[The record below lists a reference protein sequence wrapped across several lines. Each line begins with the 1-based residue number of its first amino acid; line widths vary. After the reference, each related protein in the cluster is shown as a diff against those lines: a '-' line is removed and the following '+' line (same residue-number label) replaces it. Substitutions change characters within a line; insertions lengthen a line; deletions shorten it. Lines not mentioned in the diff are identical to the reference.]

1 MDTSIGKKA
10 TRKQWIGLAVLTLPC
25 LVYAMDLTVLLLA
38 VPHLTADLKPSA
50 AQLLWITDIY
60 GFLIAGLL
68 ITMGTL
74 GDRIGRR
81 KLLMWGA
88 AAFGV
93 ASLLAAFST
102 TAEMLIVT
110 RALLGVAGAT
120 LAPSTLSLIRNMFHD
135 ERQRTFAI
143 GIWVSCFSAG
153 SALGPVMGGVLLEHF
168 WWGSVFLIGIPV
180 MVLLLVL
187 GPILLP
193 ESKDPNAGK
202 LEIPSVLM
210 SLSAVL
216 TIIYGAK
223 KMAGSGFDPLYIGI
237 VILGLLIG
245 YAFIRRQ
252 TKIADPLI
260 DVALFKVNGFAAA
273 LCINFVGLFM
283 VFGFFLL
290 SAQYM
295 QLVMGL
301 SPLMAGLWMLPTGA
315 VFIVG
320 SMLAP
325 VMINYAPRAYIIMG
339 CFLLAAAS
347 FAVLTQMSAFTHI
360 GMFVA
365 VMTVLCFGLAPIGT
379 LTTDM
384 VLSIAPSERA
394 GSASAMSET
403 SFEFAGA
410 FGIAILGSIVMV
422 TYRSLMQA
430 QAPRDTPAAAYET
443 LGGAVEIAHA
453 MPGDT
458 GVPLLV
464 AAKDSFVSSMELVS
478 WIATASALLAA
489 ILAVILLRSYG
500 TRGAAA
506 SH

>member
-1 MDTSIGKKA
+1 MNAPAGEKA
-10 TRKQWIGLAVLTLPC
+10 TRRQWIGLAVLTLPC

-38 VPHLTADLKPSA
+38 VPQLTADLKPSA

-81 KLLMWGA
+81 KLLMAGA
-88 AAFGV
+88 AAFAA

-102 TAEMLIVT
+102 SAEMLIVT

-135 ERQRTFAI
+135 DRQRTFAI

-153 SALGPVMGGVLLEHF
+153 SALGPVIGGVLLEHF
-168 WWGSVFLIGIPV
+168 WWGSVFLIGVPV

-187 GPILLP
+187 GPVLLP
-193 ESKDPNAGK
+193 ESKDPDAGK
-202 LEIPSVLM
+202 MEIPSVLM
-210 SLSAVL
+210 SLGAVL
-216 TIIYGAK
+216 AVIYGVK
-223 KMAGSGFDPLYIGI
+223 RMASGGFEPFFMAI
-237 VILGLLIG
+237 VLAGLLIG

-252 TKIADPLI
+252 AKIAAPLI
-260 DVALFKVNGFAAA
+260 DVALFRVNGFAAA

-301 SPLMAGLWMLPTGA
+301 SPLLAGLWMLPTGA
-315 VFIVG
+315 VFVVG

-325 VMINYAPRAYIIMG
+325 VMMNYAPRAYIIAG
-339 CFLLAAAS
+339 CFLLAAGS

-360 GMFVA
+360 GTFVA
-365 VMTVLCFGLAPIGT
+365 VLTVLCFGLAPIGT

-394 GSASAMSET
+394 GAASALSET

-410 FGIAILGSIVMV
+410 FGIAVLGSIVMV
-422 TYRSLMQA
+422 TYRRLMLA
-430 QAPRDTPAAAYET
+430 QTPSGTPDAALET
-443 LGGAVEIAHA
+443 LGGAVEIAGK
-453 MPGDT
+453 MPGDA
-458 GVPLLV
+458 GMPLL
-464 AAKDSFVSSMELVS
+464 AAARDSFVSSMELVS
-478 WIATASALLAA
+478 WIAAASALLAA
-489 ILAVILLRSYG
+489 VLAALLLRSYG
-500 TRGAAA
+500 VKETAR
-506 SH
+506 S

>member
-1 MDTSIGKKA
+1 MNAPVTEKA
-10 TRKQWIGLAVLTLPC
+10 TRKHWIGLAILTLPC
-25 LVYAMDLTVLLLA
+25 LVYSMDLTVLLLA
-38 VPHLTADLKPSA
+38 VPHLTVDLKPSA

-88 AAFGV
+88 AAFAA

-102 TAEMLIVT
+102 SAEMLILT

-135 ERQRTFAI
+135 DRQRTFAI

-153 SALGPVMGGVLLEHF
+153 GALGPVIGGVLLEHF

-180 MVLLLVL
+180 MLLLLVL
-187 GPILLP
+187 GPVLLP
-193 ESKDPNAGK
+193 ESKDPHAGR

-210 SLSAVL
+210 SLGAVL
-216 TIIYGAK
+216 MVIFGAK
-223 KMAGSGFDPLYIGI
+223 KMAGGGFDPLYIAL
-237 VILGLLIG
+237 VLAGLLIG

-252 TKIADPLI
+252 AGIAYPLI
-260 DVALFKVNGFAAA
+260 DVALFKVGGFAAA

-295 QLVMGL
+295 QLVMDL
-301 SPLMAGLWMLPTGA
+301 SPLKAGLWMLPTGV
-315 VFIVG
+315 VFIIG

-325 VMINYAPRAYIIMG
+325 VMVNYAPRAYIIMG
-339 CFLLAAAS
+339 CFLMAALA
-347 FAVLTQMSAFTHI
+347 FALLTQMGSFTHI
-360 GMFVA
+360 GTFVA
-365 VMTVLCFGLAPIGT
+365 VMTLLCFGLAPIGT

-384 VLSIAPSERA
+384 VLSMAPSERA
-394 GSASAMSET
+394 GAASAMSET

-410 FGIAILGSIVMV
+410 FGIAVLGSVVMV
-422 TYRSLMQA
+422 TYRTLMQA
-430 QAPRDTPAAAYET
+430 HAPIDTPGAAYET

-458 GVPLLV
+458 GAPLLA
-464 AAKDSFVSSMELVS
+464 AAKNSFVSSMELVS
-478 WIATASALLAA
+478 WIAAASALLAA
-489 ILAVILLRSYG
+489 ILAVLLLRSYG
-500 TRGAAA
+500 TKTAAGQ
-506 SH
+506 H